1 MPLALLVL
9 LLVCVAAGLFAG
21 REVLGDVVVVF
32 VLLILLLVLA
42 RWRRAENAIF
52 VGELK

>member
-9 LLVCVAAGLFAG
+9 LLVGVAGLFAG